1 VIETTPLLSA
11 ATMRRIR
18 RIELRTRRL
27 VNDTFA
33 GAYHAVFKG
42 RGIAFD
48 SVRAYEPGD
57 DVRDIDWNVTART
70 GEPFIKRYTEEREL
84 TLMLVLDTSA
94 SVLFGSVTRPKR
106 DLAAELSAVLA
117 FAAIANNDKVGLLI
131 FSDQIELHIPP
142 RKGRNH
148 ILRVIRDLLAVRPA
162 HRGTDL
168 SLALRTVTR
177 LLKRRAIVFMISDF
191 LAPPET
197 YARQL
202 TQLSRRHDVIAITL
216 TDPLE
221 KEWPSVGLIG
231 LRDAETGAVQWVD
244 TASKQWSQNFQAQT
258 QRLVKARDAALAQA
272 RVDRIDISVDGD
284 YVRALTRFFQQR
296 ERRTR

>member
-1 VIETTPLLSA
+1 MDGLINA
-11 ATMRRIR
+11 GTMRKIR

-48 SVRAYEPGD
+48 AVRAYEPGD

-84 TLMLVLDTSA
+84 TVMLVLDSSA
-94 SVLFGSVTRPKR
+94 SVLFGSVNRLKR
-106 DLAAELSAVLA
+106 DLAAELGAVLA
-117 FAAIANNDKVGLLI
+117 FAAISNNDKVGLLV

-148 ILRVIRDLLAVRPA
+148 ILRLIRDLLATRPA
-162 HRGTDL
+162 QRGTDL
-168 SLALRTVTR
+168 ALALRTVTR
-177 LLKRRAIVFMISDF
+177 LLKRRAIVFVISDF
-191 LAPPET
+191 LAPTET
-197 YARQL
+197 YGRDL
-202 TQLSRRHDVIAITL
+202 TLLSRRHDVIAVL
-216 TDPLE
+216 LSDPLE
-221 KEWPSVGLIG
+221 QAWPAAGLVG

-244 TASKQWSQNFQAQT
+244 TASPDWSKQFRAQVRQLSQ
-258 QRLVKARDAALAQA
+258 ARDAALLQA
-272 RVDRIDISVDGD
+272 RTDRIDIPLDGD
-284 YVRALTRFFQQR
+284 YVLALTRFFQQR